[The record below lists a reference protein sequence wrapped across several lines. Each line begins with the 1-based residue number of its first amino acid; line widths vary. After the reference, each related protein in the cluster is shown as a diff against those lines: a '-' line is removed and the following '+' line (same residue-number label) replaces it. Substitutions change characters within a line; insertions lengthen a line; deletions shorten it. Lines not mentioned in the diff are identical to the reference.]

1 MASIDRWKT
10 IPSIVVLNA
19 DPDGQR
25 KRTSGENNK
34 RTERYLATV
43 TAQVD
48 ITVAGTGL
56 RNRGSVLAGL
66 SDVGYIDGGADKYV
80 CDARLARFIGEC
92 MAPSALPAVRL
103 GGAGVQAATLLRETF
118 PLWLASPRSINP
130 NETKYVEPNKQLA
143 QEIFV
148 TPLRVITRLAA
159 GAPTGTITN
168 MQVSLEQVYDDL
180 VSQAPLLTTYV
191 RQIQQGVPG
200 ANTAMKIDLR
210 GSRYI
215 RFLAIQQDSSDA
227 GEVSDIINNLV
238 LRGDN
243 QAIIGDRAVSFRD
256 LVEHSQEEFG
266 GAVTAMPGY
275 LGIDFERYGRL
286 TSLWNPYQDT
296 NLRLELD
303 VQPSALS
310 AANSL
315 VRVAVVEYERTSVT
329 IPDSVDAQ
337 GGRTPPAGLP

>member
-10 IPSIVVLNA
+10 IPSIIVLNA

-25 KRTSGENNK
+25 KRTSAENNK
-34 RTERYLATV
+34 RTERHLVAV
-43 TAQVD
+43 TGQVD

-56 RNRGSVLAGL
+56 RNRGSILAAVT
-66 SDVGYIDGGADKYV
+66 DVGYIDGGADKYV
-80 CDARLARFIGEC
+80 LDARLARFVGEA
-92 MAPSALPAVRL
+92 MAPSALPATRL
-103 GGAGVQAATLLRETF
+103 AGTGIQAATLLRETF
-118 PLWLASPRSINP
+118 PMWLASPRSINP
-130 NETKYVEPNKQLA
+130 NETKYVEANKQLA
-143 QEIFV
+143 QELFL
-148 TPLRVITRLAA
+148 TPLRTIGRLAA

-168 MQVSLEQVYDDL
+168 LQATIEQVYDDM
-180 VSQAPLLTTYV
+180 VGSAPLLTTYV
-191 RQIQQGVPG
+191 RQISQNVPG
-200 ANTAMKIDLR
+200 ANPAMKLDLR

-215 RFLAIQQDSSDA
+215 RGLAIQQDSTDA
-227 GEVSDIINNLV
+227 GEVTDIINNLV

-256 LVEHSQEEFG
+256 LVEHSQEELG
-266 GAVTAMPGY
+266 GAVTQQLGY
-275 LGIDFERYGRL
+275 LFIDFERYGRL

-315 VRVAVVEYERTSVT
+315 VRVGVIEYERTAVT
-329 IPDSVDAQ
+329 IPDQVDAQ
-337 GGRTPPAGLP
+337 GNRTPPAGLP